1 MVRLGP
7 NDKTEFKDFLTSEEC
22 EHLAYIIQRDE
33 HKILSIPHFR
43 QGNDYSGLTAKHT
56 VYNIFNHADIRP
68 LRIPE
73 RLFDLPLFKPSKEIW
88 YDELWC
94 QAWANCLHQGE
105 NINLHCHETVDKDN
119 PYMHHTHGEGKQ
131 LFAMSI
137 YIDGHDPN
145 YTHWDG
151 TPQRNERGTLHV
163 AGKYLQHEVKTNIH
177 TQPRISIAMDVYWKY
192 DSIMDN
198 RIEDLYMGKKEYSHK
213 RFLHVKRPTHIS
225 TEHQRIALGR
235 PNTTRDGHGK
245 QPLTDKYGFNVG
257 SKDWYESK

>member
-7 NDKTEFKDFLTSEEC
+7 NDKTEFENFLTLEEC

-33 HKILSIPHFR
+33 HKILSIPHQTR
-43 QGNDYSGLTAKHT
+43 GNDYTGLTAKHT

-73 RLFDLPLFKPSKEIW
+73 RLFDLPLFQPSKEIW

-105 NINLHCHETVDKDN
+105 NINLHCHETIDKDN

-137 YIDGHDPN
+137 YLDGQDPN

-163 AGKYLQHEVKTNIH
+163 AGKYLQHEVKTNVH
-177 TQPRISIAMDVYWKY
+177 TQPRISLAMDVYWRY

-198 RIEDLYMGKKEYSHK
+198 SHK
-213 RFLHVKRPTHIS
+213 RFLHIQRPTHLS
-225 TEHQRIALGR
+225 TEHNRIALGK
-235 PNTTRDGHGK
+235 PTTTRDGHGI

>member
-7 NDKTEFKDFLTSEEC
+7 NDKTEFKDFLTAEEC

-137 YIDGHDPN
+137 YIDGKDPN